1 MNIKCFFS
9 ILIIF
14 LAGCVGIGTSTIS
27 PYPHITQ
34 RQLEIKSTV
43 QGDFELGWN
52 ATPQVGKSIIKGK
65 LRIENSSILVG
76 ELYLANAVPT
86 SNPEVFL
93 LELDQEIAPKA
104 VIDRETGRFIFL
116 DIVEGI
122 YGIIVWEPLNSFPI
136 KDRYNGQT
144 LFIDVRAN
152 KIIEL
157 GDIHIP

>member
-1 MNIKCFFS
+1 MRIKSLFL
-9 ILIIF
+9 ILIIL
-14 LAGCVGIGTSTIS
+14 LAGCGGIGTSSTS
-27 PYPHITQ
+27 PYPDITQ

-43 QGDFELGWN
+43 QGDFELDWN

-65 LRIENSSILVG
+65 LIIENSSILVG

-86 SNPEVFL
+86 SNPDVFL
-93 LELDQEIAPKA
+93 LELDQERAPKA
-104 VIDRETGRFIFL
+104 IIDRKTGRFIFR
-116 DIVEGI
+116 DVIEGI

-136 KDRYNGQT
+136 NDRYNGQT

-157 GDIHIP
+157 GDVHIP